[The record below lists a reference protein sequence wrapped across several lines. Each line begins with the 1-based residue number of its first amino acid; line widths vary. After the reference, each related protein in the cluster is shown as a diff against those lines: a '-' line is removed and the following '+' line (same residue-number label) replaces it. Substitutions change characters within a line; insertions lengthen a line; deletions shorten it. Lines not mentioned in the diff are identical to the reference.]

1 MHGDRTYKMGE
12 TPLLILY
19 GSQTGNSRE
28 VSKEL
33 CEKAVAKGY
42 AARVVSMAD
51 FKTLDFEAERRVVV
65 VCSST
70 GNGDAPDNADR
81 FYRYVKRKTTPA
93 ILAKS
98 HFAVCAMGDQ
108 NYELF
113 CEVGKQFD
121 QHFERLGGTRF
132 LKRCDV
138 DEVEGIEETVHKWYE
153 ALWPALAAVPAADGA
168 DVEMAEAAA
177 PPPTVEPTP
186 ATAPAVAAAP
196 AAADDDEEAVG
207 SCAAK
212 PVLVPIVAARWLT
225 ASAADDDAAADAA
238 VGTDG
243 PAAVRAAGVRRVL
256 HLELDV
262 SGAPGGGAPGTA
274 LHHEPG
280 DAISVVCHND
290 GAEVAALLDAL
301 GVADADAP
309 LPPPPTGADVPTH
322 LRGDGLSAR
331 EALSTRV
338 DVGSTTTWPPLPLLR
353 LLLAVPD
360 RDGAN
365 APARAALREILIAAT
380 AAGGGPAARDA
391 QAKLQRE
398 KPSLL
403 SLLRRLGG
411 RVPLAALLDALP
423 PLAPRQYSVCNSALA
438 TPGRIHLC
446 LSVVRYATRDAS
458 NTPSLRWGLASSMLA
473 KLAAPLLA
481 PGGGGGAVPM
491 VKVFKNPPSGNEL
504 RLPTTPAT
512 PVVMI
517 GPGTG
522 VAPFRAFVQERK
534 VRATPPRVHLYAL
547 PKPPPDPLTLHS
559 SRPPPQVRWPRSQL
573 GPTHLYFGCQRAEV
587 DFLYAD
593 ELQTMSL
600 SGALQLHTA
609 FSRAGDP
616 AEAGWWRGVRVGVT
630 YVQDVLEER
639 KAEVAGLLYDANAHL
654 YVCGDGKAM
663 ATDVHGALL
672 RITADHF
679 GVPPAEAEARLAK
692 LAAEGRY
699 TREIWN

>member
-1 MHGDRTYKMGE
+1 M
-12 TPLLILY
+12 
-19 GSQTGNSRE
+19 
-28 VSKEL
+28 
-33 CEKAVAKGY
+33 
-42 AARVVSMAD
+42 
-51 FKTLDFEAERRVVV
+51 
-65 VCSST
+65 
-70 GNGDAPDNADR
+70 
-81 FYRYVKRKTTPA
+81 
-93 ILAKS
+93 
-98 HFAVCAMGDQ
+98 
-108 NYELF
+108 
-113 CEVGKQFD
+113 
-121 QHFERLGGTRF
+121 
-132 LKRCDV
+132 
-138 DEVEGIEETVHKWYE
+138 
-153 ALWPALAAVPAADGA
+153 
-168 DVEMAEAAA
+168 
-177 PPPTVEPTP
+177 
-186 ATAPAVAAAP
+186 
-196 AAADDDEEAVG
+196 
-207 SCAAK
+207 
-212 PVLVPIVAARWLT
+212 
-225 ASAADDDAAADAA
+225 
-238 VGTDG
+238 
-243 PAAVRAAGVRRVL
+243 
-256 HLELDV
+256 
-262 SGAPGGGAPGTA
+262 
-274 LHHEPG
+274 
-280 DAISVVCHND
+280 
-290 GAEVAALLDAL
+290 
-301 GVADADAP
+301 
-309 LPPPPTGADVPTH
+309 
-322 LRGDGLSAR
+322 
-331 EALSTRV
+331 
-338 DVGSTTTWPPLPLLR
+338 
-353 LLLAVPD
+353 
-360 RDGAN
+360 
-365 APARAALREILIAAT
+365 
-380 AAGGGPAARDA
+380 
-391 QAKLQRE
+391 
-398 KPSLL
+398 
-403 SLLRRLGG
+403 
-411 RVPLAALLDALP
+411 
-423 PLAPRQYSVCNSALA
+423 CNSALA

-573 GPTHLYFGCQRAEV
+573 GPTHLYVGCQPEV

-672 RITADHF
+672 RITADPSACRRRRRRRDSRSSQPRVGTPGRSGTDRGKTRVGRCDALMAHTF
-679 GVPPAEAEARLAK
+679 HPAWAGEIK
-692 LAAEGRY
+692 KISTG
-699 TREIWN
+699 TRQK